1 VRNLYKYLDL
11 TSTETPQHM
20 SYETPKP
27 SFGQENDAS
36 FPNPE
41 PQNSELDEVAG
52 GLGFE
57 YHLRNEDQPV
67 TSTNR
72 DNPDCEASPTTR
84 ILDQIEVIDLTGD
97 SEQPSV
103 HYIAQRQIVPKE
115 QNAKAVDEMLMTE
128 LLSEDFTLARQ
139 LRKDGQHSRAAKHYF
154 NGFEKYIDEGGKQ
167 SSTMIAAFVSE
178 LFQCLES
185 IAPADVSA
193 SACSCLHLLY
203 RLELRLPLT
212 WWNRHILS
220 SAFERLLK
228 AHPEIPQGVNLHPLV
243 LALDDQEINAPLHE
257 ALYSLLAL
265 TRNQLFTKDA
275 RNEFQ
280 FRICLLAFACNLREC
295 LKSETW
301 VGDVSALKITTW
313 KLRTLGRVPESVL
326 NAANSWNRMI
336 SGIYRAY
343 GSHDREYAPEWYSS
357 AEPFITELADTCS
370 LKGWAHEA
378 ELLFKILRSVNSS
391 ILVSNFRGFQ
401 ISITYCLHLE
411 REERYEELLDRL
423 LVLYQGLEYSAG
435 GPWAFISFQDH
446 ASKAKDNRQVA
457 LDIGSI
463 LDKVSDR
470 LDQYLSSEKARE
482 ITILMRFFEAAQ
494 RGILASEREVNGNH
508 IVAQADRVEAE
519 DNDDQMDDCISSV
532 RFGVTYTESVITGIS
547 FNYSDLYK

>member
-1 VRNLYKYLDL
+1 LYKYLDL

-20 SYETPKP
+20 SYRTPKP
-27 SFGQENDAS
+27 SFGPENDAFS
-36 FPNPE
+36 PNPE
-41 PQNSELDEVAG
+41 PQNSELEKIAG
-52 GLGFE
+52 ELGLE
-57 YHLRNEDQPV
+57 DQLRNEDQPV
-67 TSTNR
+67 TSTSQ
-72 DNPDCEASPTTR
+72 DNLDCAVSPTTT
-84 ILDQIEVIDLTGD
+84 ILDQVEVIDLTED
-97 SEQPSV
+97 SEQSSGD
-103 HYIAQRQIVPKE
+103 HIAQTRIVPEE
-115 QNAKAVDEMLMTE
+115 QDAKAANEMLMID
-128 LLSEDFTLARQ
+128 LLISEDFALARRF
-139 LRKDGQHSRAAKHYF
+139 RKDGQLSRAAQHYF
-154 NGFEKYIDEGGKQ
+154 KGFQKYTDKGGKQ
-167 SSTMIAAFVSE
+167 SSIMIVPFVAE
-178 LFQCLES
+178 LLQCLE
-185 IAPADVSA
+185 IIVPVDVPAL
-193 SACSCLHLLY
+193 ACGFLDLLH
-203 RLELRLPLT
+203 RLQLNLPLT
-212 WWNRHILS
+212 SRTRQMVS

-228 AHPEIPQGVNLHPLV
+228 ADPEIPQRVNLHAVV
-243 LALDDQEINAPLHE
+243 LALDDQDINAPLHE
-257 ALYSLLAL
+257 ALHSLLAL

-326 NAANSWNRMI
+326 NAANSWNIMI

-343 GSHDREYAPEWYSS
+343 GSHDREPYAPEWYSS

-463 LDKVSDR
+463 LDRVSDR
-470 LDQYLSSEKARE
+470 LDQYMSPEKAGE
-482 ITILMRFFEAAQ
+482 IIRLRRFFEAAG
-494 RGILASEREVNGNH
+494 REYLASKREVNGNH
-508 IVAQADRVEAE
+508 LVAQEDRVEAE
-519 DNDDQMDDCISSV
+519 DDDDQMDDCTSSV